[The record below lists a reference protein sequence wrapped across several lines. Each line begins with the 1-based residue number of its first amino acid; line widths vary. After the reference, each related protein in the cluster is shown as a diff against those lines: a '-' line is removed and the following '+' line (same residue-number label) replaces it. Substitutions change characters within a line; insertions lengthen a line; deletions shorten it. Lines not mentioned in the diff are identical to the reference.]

1 MNAPLHASRI
11 DLSEATRRQM
21 VELLNARLADAVN
34 LSTQMKQAHWNVKG
48 PSFIALHELFD
59 TLHAD
64 TLVQVDDLAERITT
78 LGGTALGTAA
88 VAASTSALPEYP
100 RWISSLEA
108 AMWKP
113 SAWPWP
119 PLAKACDQPL
129 PQRERRA
136 TPIPK
141 TCAWRF
147 PVSWTRICGW
157 SRRTHRHEQAARL
170 MWQPD

>member
-11 DLSEATRRQM
+11 DLAEATRRQM

-59 TLHAD
+59 AIHAD

-88 VAASTSALPEYP
+88 VAASASALPEYP
-100 RWISSLEA
+100 LDVFSGSSHVEAVSVALAAFGEGMRAAIAAAGEAGDADTEDLCVEISRAVDKNLWLVEA
-108 AMWKP
+108 HA
-113 SAWPWP
+113 
-119 PLAKACDQPL
+119 
-129 PQRERRA
+129 
-136 TPIPK
+136 
-141 TCAWRF
+141 
-147 PVSWTRICGW
+147 
-157 SRRTHRHEQAARL
+157 QA
-170 MWQPD
+170 